1 MPAKPTIPCGFV
13 RSGHNLQAFFKKNA
27 PASQVRFVDPSQGC
41 GALADPDS
49 VAGVA
54 AKGVRFIDIKDAES
68 GGFQME
74 VWRTHYLEGVPE
86 EVGQRMVSIK
96 RHSKPAA
103 RFQQL
108 QS

>member
-1 MPAKPTIPCGFV
+1 MEGSYRPCLSDPVTNSKFFLKKMHLPAKSSSLIHHRDAV
-13 RSGHNLQAFFKKNA
+13 L
-27 PASQVRFVDPSQGC
+27 
-41 GALADPDS
+41 LADPDS
-49 VAGVA
+49 VADVA
-54 AKGVRFIDIKDAES
+54 AKGVEFIDIEDAES
-68 GGFQME
+68 GGCQME